1 MSLLGGGG
9 REEVKSLSSL
19 ASVSSSSSAH
29 LALLGGGR
37 EWRVRNGSTNSPQ
50 RSVYPV
56 DALTLAATTYTHN
69 QSGSCPQTV
78 GIESAPS
85 VKPWR
90 QEERACACVW
100 GGGRESRPTQ
110 FLIGLHPSSLRV
122 RVNPS
127 PISSSLWSQVSLT
140 KGTQPQE
147 QNPQQVDHRGPQQ
160 GHHGL
165 PWPRQSQG

>member
-85 VKPWR
+85 VKPWAAR
-90 QEERACACVW
+90 
-100 GGGRESRPTQ
+100 RESLCVCLGQGSGIPS
-110 FLIGLHPSSLRV
+110 HPVPHQAPPQLPQGQSQ
-122 RVNPS
+122 
-127 PISSSLWSQVSLT
+127 PISHLKFPLVPGFTHQGYSAPGT
-140 KGTQPQE
+140 KPAAG
-147 QNPQQVDHRGPQQ
+147 
-160 GHHGL
+160 
-165 PWPRQSQG
+165 